1 MTLGVFFLII
11 FNSFIMGEKQI
22 SLEVVNSNAAGID
35 IGSRS
40 HWVAVGQN
48 AEDVK
53 EFGVYSQD
61 QLDLCDWLKSKNVT
75 SIAME
80 STGTYW
86 QNLFSTLVGQGFD
99 VILVNGRQTKNIKGK
114 KTDIKDCQW
123 IQKLHSLGLLSAS
136 FLPDSDTD
144 TVRTYSR
151 HRLNQLNR
159 SASCVKRM
167 QKYLR
172 LMNMRLE
179 VVVRDIVGLTGSR
192 IIDAFVNGKENGK
205 ELAKMR
211 HGNCRKSE
219 AEIEKALQ
227 YNGRKDYL
235 FALKQ
240 EWETYKYIQRQIE
253 QTDAEINNLLKQ
265 IIEKNEDKKQHYIEK
280 KSTSEKIKMG

>member
-1 MTLGVFFLII
+1 METK
-11 FNSFIMGEKQI
+11 KQI
-22 SLEVVNSNAAGID
+22 SLEVVNPYAAGID

-40 HWVAVGQN
+40 HWVAVGQD
-48 AEDVK
+48 AQDVK

-61 QLDLCDWLKSKNVT
+61 QLEMCDWLRSKKVR

-86 QNLFSTLVGQGFD
+86 QNLFATLVGQGFD

-136 FLPDSDTD
+136 FLPDSQIDTI
-144 TVRTYSR
+144 RTYSR
-151 HRLNQLNR
+151 HRQNLLNQT
-159 SASCVKRM
+159 ASCVKRM

-179 VVVRDIVGLTGSR
+179 VVVRDTVGLTGST
-192 IIDAFVNGKENGK
+192 IIQAFLNGEHEGQN
-205 ELAKMR
+205 LAKLR
-211 HGNCRKSE
+211 HFNCKKSE
-219 AEIEKALQ
+219 EEIAKALQ

-235 FALKQ
+235 FALQQ
-240 EWETYKYIQRQIE
+240 EWNSYQHLQNQKKDTDEQIE
-253 QTDAEINNLLKQ
+253 LLLSS
-265 IIEKNEDKKQHYIEK
+265 IIENDDHKKQHLIEK
-280 KSTSEKIKMG
+280 KSTNEKIKTDSSSPM

>member
-1 MTLGVFFLII
+1 MET
-11 FNSFIMGEKQI
+11 NKQI

-40 HWVAVGQN
+40 HLVAVGQK

-61 QLDLCDWLKSKNVT
+61 QLEMSHWLHSNGVT

-151 HRLNQLNR
+151 HRQNLLKQ
-159 SASCVKRM
+159 SASCTRRM

-179 VVVRDIVGLTGSR
+179 VVVRDIVGLTGSC
-192 IIDAFVNGKENGK
+192 IIEAFLNGEYKGE
-205 ELAKMR
+205 ELAKLR
-211 HGNCRKSE
+211 HYNCRKSE
-219 AEIEKALQ
+219 QEIAKALQ
-227 YNGRKDYL
+227 FNGRKDYL

-240 EWETYKYIQRQIE
+240 EWDSYKHLQQQIMD
-253 QTDAEINNLLKQ
+253 TDLQIDRLLKEF
-265 IIEKNEDKKQHYIEK
+265 IEKDEHKKQHTIEK
-280 KSTSEKIKMG
+280 KSTSVKIKTQ

>member
-1 MTLGVFFLII
+1 MEIK
-11 FNSFIMGEKQI
+11 KQI

-61 QLDLCDWLKSKNVT
+61 QLEMCHWLHSNGVT

-123 IQKLHSLGLLSAS
+123 IQKLHSLGAFECQLFTRFGHGHRTNLFQTPSKPAQAICIMHQEDAKISA
-136 FLPDSDTD
+136 
-144 TVRTYSR
+144 
-151 HRLNQLNR
+151 
-159 SASCVKRM
+159 
-167 QKYLR
+167 
-172 LMNMRLE
+172 
-179 VVVRDIVGLTGSR
+179 
-192 IIDAFVNGKENGK
+192 IDEY
-205 ELAKMR
+205 
-211 HGNCRKSE
+211 E
-219 AEIEKALQ
+219 A
-227 YNGRKDYL
+227 
-235 FALKQ
+235 
-240 EWETYKYIQRQIE
+240 
-253 QTDAEINNLLKQ
+253 
-265 IIEKNEDKKQHYIEK
+265 
-280 KSTSEKIKMG
+280 

>member
-1 MTLGVFFLII
+1 MDK
-11 FNSFIMGEKQI
+11 KQI
-22 SLEVVNSNAAGID
+22 SLEVVNPNAAGID

-40 HWVAVGQN
+40 HWVSVGQN

-61 QLDLCDWLKSKNVT
+61 QLDMCDWLRSKDVS

-151 HRLNQLNR
+151 HRQNLLKQ
-159 SASCVKRM
+159 SASCIRRM

-179 VVVRDIVGLTGSR
+179 VVVRDIVGLTGSS
-192 IIDAFVNGKENGK
+192 IIEAFLNGEHRGEN
-205 ELAKMR
+205 LAKLR
-211 HGNCRKSE
+211 HYNCKKSE
-219 AEIEKALQ
+219 QEIAKALQ
-227 YNGRKDYL
+227 FNGRKDYL
-235 FALKQ
+235 FALQQ
-240 EWETYKYIQRQIE
+240 EWTSYKHLQNQINETDVQI
-253 QTDAEINNLLKQ
+253 DNLLKGL
-265 IIEKNEDKKQHYIEK
+265 IKKDDNKKQHVIEK
-280 KSTSEKIKMG
+280 KSSSEKTKTV

>member
-1 MTLGVFFLII
+1 ME
-11 FNSFIMGEKQI
+11 EKKL
-22 SLEVVNSNAAGID
+22 SLEIVHPNAAGID

-53 EFGVYSQD
+53 QFGVYSQD
-61 QLDLCDWLKSKNVT
+61 QLELCDWLRSKNVD

-151 HRLNQLNR
+151 HRLNLINR
-159 SASCVKRM
+159 SASCVKRI

-179 VVVRDIVGLTGSR
+179 VAVRDVVGLTGSR
-192 IIDAFVNGKENGK
+192 IIEAFVKGEHDGA
-205 ELAKMR
+205 ELAKLR
-211 HGNCRKSE
+211 HANCRKSE
-219 AEIEKALQ
+219 QEIAKALQ
-227 YNGRKDYL
+227 YNGREDYL

-240 EWETYKYIQRQIE
+240 EWDSYKYVQAQVA
-253 QTDAEINNLLKQ
+253 QTDTEIEKLLKRL
-265 IIEKNEDKKQHYIEK
+265 IDKSEDKKQHHIEK
-280 KSTSEKIKMG
+280 KSISARTRTAWPTRT

>member
-1 MTLGVFFLII
+1 ME
-11 FNSFIMGEKQI
+11 EKKI
-22 SLEVVNSNAAGID
+22 SLEVVNPNAAGID

-53 EFGVYSQD
+53 QFGVYSQD
-61 QLDLCDWLKSKNVT
+61 QLELCDWLRSKGVN

-151 HRLNQLNR
+151 HRLNLINR
-159 SASCVKRM
+159 SASCVKRI

-179 VVVRDIVGLTGSR
+179 VVVRDIVGLTGSS
-192 IIDAFVNGKENGK
+192 IIEAFVKGEHDGA
-205 ELAKMR
+205 ELAKLR
-211 HGNCRKSE
+211 HANCRKSE
-219 AEIEKALQ
+219 QEIAMALQ
-227 YNGRKDYL
+227 YNGREDYL

-240 EWETYKYIQRQIE
+240 EWESYHYVQSQIA
-253 QTDAEINNLLKQ
+253 QTDAEIEKLLKK
-265 IIEKNEDKKQHYIEK
+265 IIEKSEEKSQHHLEK
-280 KSTSEKIKMG
+280 KSTSAKTRTAWSIQT

>member
-1 MTLGVFFLII
+1 
-11 FNSFIMGEKQI
+11 MGEKQI

-114 KTDIKDCQW
+114 KNRYQRLSVDTKIAFTRTTFCKLFTRFGYRHRKNIFSPQTQP
-123 IQKLHSLGLLSAS
+123 IEQKCILCKAYAKILTLNEYAFGSRGSRHC
-136 FLPDSDTD
+136 
-144 TVRTYSR
+144 RTYR
-151 HRLNQLNR
+151 
-159 SASCVKRM
+159 
-167 QKYLR
+167 
-172 LMNMRLE
+172 
-179 VVVRDIVGLTGSR
+179 
-192 IIDAFVNGKENGK
+192 F
-205 ELAKMR
+205 
-211 HGNCRKSE
+211 
-219 AEIEKALQ
+219 
-227 YNGRKDYL
+227 
-235 FALKQ
+235 
-240 EWETYKYIQRQIE
+240 
-253 QTDAEINNLLKQ
+253 
-265 IIEKNEDKKQHYIEK
+265 KNY
-280 KSTSEKIKMG
+280 

>member
-1 MTLGVFFLII
+1 
-11 FNSFIMGEKQI
+11 MGEKQI